1 MGMTD
6 PENVLE
12 GLSCCTG
19 AKAPINCGKCP
30 YAWNDDYTDM
40 WSCRIAL
47 MRDSKELLE
56 NQKRRIAEIEEKL
69 RVLEYGDQ
77 DTLSYAT

>member
-1 MGMTD
+1 M
-6 PENVLE
+6 EEVLR
-12 GLSCCTG
+12 GLACCTG
-19 AKAPINCGKCP
+19 AKAPIKCNECP
-30 YAWNDDYTDM
+30 YAGNDDYNDL

-56 NQKRRIAEIEEKL
+56 EQKQRINELEEKL

-77 DTLSYAT
+77 DALGYAT